1 MIPDRPLCLT
11 QVCFTP
17 LILITLD
24 RSGPECENPL
34 QANREVGVLSTRI
47 RIANSVQP
55 EIGPKLELAPE
66 IKIDQESCSNMNVN
80 FFEWIREGVRK
91 SVLLG
96 VSDAI
101 EQIGAPNDSEKLHP
115 NLSAMLQEAPK
126 PKKSRASGGRKRLGK
141 SLKDMEAVS
150 TETK

>member
-1 MIPDRPLCLT
+1 
-11 QVCFTP
+11 
-17 LILITLD
+17 
-24 RSGPECENPL
+24 
-34 QANREVGVLSTRI
+34 
-47 RIANSVQP
+47 
-55 EIGPKLELAPE
+55 
-66 IKIDQESCSNMNVN
+66 MNVN

-115 NLSAMLQEAPK
+115 NLTAMLQETPK
-126 PKKSRASGGRKRLGK
+126 TRKSRSSGSRKRLGK
-141 SLKDMEAVS
+141 SLKDMEVAT